1 MRKRAPTIASNQ
13 SLQLSKTMT
22 TNITPSTTM
31 NNCNNSSNFS
41 NDNNDATA
49 SSSLTL
55 TLSSSSLFLCR
66 VGPNRQLVLHK
77 PILFMKKVVLVVAGS
92 FFLLP
97 LIMYKS
103 KLSGIVFAICLI
115 LIHVVV
121 LVVYLY
127 KVKFR
132 ELDVDRSSLGGR
144 LLGLIVTIWLLTVVS
159 GWTEGTSSIIM
170 LGLQMVVLS
179 FVHASVLAF
188 LMVAVEPIIDNDED
202 NDDDENDCHSDDE
215 RCSENNDVPFADNTD
230 TITDV
235 PSGGD
240 DGHDDNDLLLG

>member
-1 MRKRAPTIASNQ
+1 
-13 SLQLSKTMT
+13 
-22 TNITPSTTM
+22 M
-31 NNCNNSSNFS
+31 NNSNNS
-41 NDNNDATA
+41 
-49 SSSLTL
+49 
-55 TLSSSSLFLCR
+55 SSSSLFLCR

-77 PILFMKKVVLVVAGS
+77 PILFMKKVMLVVAGS
-92 FFLLP
+92 FSLLP

-144 LLGLIVTIWLLTVVS
+144 LLGLTVTIWLLTVVS

-170 LGLQMVVLS
+170 LELQMVVLS
-179 FVHASVLAF
+179 IVHASVLAF

-202 NDDDENDCHSDDE
+202 NDDDENDSSNDCHSDDE
-215 RCSENNDVPFADNTD
+215 RFFENNDVPFADNTD